1 MPPERLLR
9 LVKTYDWAFVVP
21 VLDWEL
27 TYNFLAREIVL
38 THSLIIGISHAVLE
52 PNFDFT
58 KFPLHFF
65 EGSVIERNQRNSIY
79 TINKVHFLGEIH
91 FSDEFTISLVINCLC
106 IDLKLLISLEV
117 NFLKSNLELFWPAN
131 LLIFAV
137 DKMSISY
144 HMHKRSISC
153 LLIVK

>member
-1 MPPERLLR
+1 MLR

-27 TYNFLAREIVL
+27 TYNFLAWEIVL
-38 THSLIIGISHAVLE
+38 THSLIIGLSHAILE

-79 TINKVHFLGEIH
+79 TINKVQSLGEIH
-91 FSDEFTISLVINCLC
+91 FSDELTTSFVINCLC
-106 IDLKLLISLEV
+106 IDLKLLISLKV

-131 LLIFAV
+131 LLIFTV
-137 DKMSISY
+137 YKMSISY